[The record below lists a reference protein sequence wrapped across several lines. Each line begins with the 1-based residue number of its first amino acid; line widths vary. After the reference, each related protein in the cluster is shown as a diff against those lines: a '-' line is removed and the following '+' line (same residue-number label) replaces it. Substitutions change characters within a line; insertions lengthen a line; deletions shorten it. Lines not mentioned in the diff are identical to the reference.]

1 MVYYNENN
9 LLFVTDRVKELI
21 KVKGYQVPPA
31 ELEEIVRSYDEV
43 SDVAVIGVPHHLH
56 GEVPRAYV
64 VPKKGKNVNIEKLDE
79 YVSSKVAH
87 YKRLKGGIEIVDSI
101 PKNNTGKILRRQLK
115 LEYAAQSNWKSVLF

>member
-1 MVYYNENN
+1 MVYYNEDN
-9 LLFVTDRVKELI
+9 LLYVTDRVKELI

-43 SDVAVIGVPHHLH
+43 SDVAVIGIPHELH

-64 VPKKGKNVNIEKLDE
+64 VPKKGKSVNTKKLDE
-79 YVSSKVAH
+79 FVSSKVAQ
-87 YKRLKGGIEIVDSI
+87 YKRLRGGIAIVDSI

-115 LEYAAQSNWKSVLF
+115 LEYAAQSN